1 MIIDFHAHCFA
12 DKIASRAIGVLEQ
25 RSGLK
30 TLHDGTLKGLKEY
43 MRTCGVD
50 KSVVLPVATN
60 PAQVPIINK
69 WAKENTGGDVH
80 FFGAVHPDDTDIHGT
95 VQWLKENGF
104 IGVKMHPDYQ
114 LFYPDEKRMM
124 PLYEALR
131 DAGLML
137 ALHCGLDNVYP
148 VPIHCT
154 PLTIRRIIDNIPG
167 LKLILAHMGSHALWR
182 DAEQLLIGLPV
193 YIDTCYS
200 QYALPPSDMERMI
213 KKHGSERVL
222 FGTDSPWKR
231 ADDEVQ
237 HIRALK
243 LSQSDIDN
251 ILYKNALAILERR
264 C

>member
-12 DKIASRAIGVLEQ
+12 DKIASRAIGVLEEK
-25 RSGLK
+25 SGLK
-30 TLHDGTLKGLKEY
+30 TIHDGTLQGIKNY
-43 MRTCGVD
+43 MRSCGVD
-50 KSVVLPVATN
+50 KSVILPVATS
-60 PAQVPIINK
+60 PSQVPIINT
-69 WAKENTGGDVH
+69 WAKENADDELY
-80 FFGAVHPDDTDIHGT
+80 FFGAVHPDDADFCGT
-95 VQWLKENGF
+95 VEKLKSEGF

-114 LFYPDEKRMM
+114 LFYADEKRMM
-124 PLYEALR
+124 PIYEALR
-131 DAGLML
+131 DAGLIL

-154 PLTIRRIIDNIPG
+154 PVMIRRIIDNVPG
-167 LKLILAHMGSHALWR
+167 IKMILAHMGGHALWR

-231 ADDEVQ
+231 ADDEIQ
-237 HIRALK
+237 RIRALN
-243 LSQSDIDN
+243 LAQSDIDN
-251 ILYKNALAILERR
+251 ILYKNALALIG
-264 C
+264 